1 MRYGLQNIA
10 ITLAAIVLLYWL
22 VGLYDAALRDPRYL
36 DGWVLCAGIAAQFFF
51 HLRKKSAAL
60 SVGPAESWLSAH
72 IFIGYF
78 VIAAFLS
85 HISFSTPDFLLEWI
99 LWLLFLLV
107 ATSGVVGAYLTWA
120 IPTKLERRTEPIAFE
135 RIPAF
140 QSMLAKQAGA
150 LAIDS
155 VNHAGS
161 MAISELYS
169 GQLHA
174 FFHQPRNLFSHLRG
188 SKRPLRRLCD
198 EIDSVDQYVDES
210 GRKLLSEIREF
221 VIEKD
226 ALDSHYAH
234 QGALQIWL
242 FIHIPA
248 TYCMIVFTLLHV
260 AAVYAY
266 SSAVP

>member
-36 DGWVLCAGIAAQFFF
+36 DGWFLTAGIAGQFFF

-60 SVGPAESWLSAH
+60 SVGPAASWLNAH
-72 IFIGYF
+72 IFVGYF

-85 HISFSTPDFLLEWI
+85 HTSFSMPDYFLEWV

-120 IPTKLERRTEPIAFE
+120 IPTKLERQTEPIAFE

-174 FFHQPRNLFSHLRG
+174 FFHQPRNLLSHLRG

-210 GRKLLSEIREF
+210 GRKLLNEIREF

-248 TYCMIVFTLLHV
+248 TYCMIVFILLHV